1 MPKFYK
7 GSWVHFVHFNQF
19 PVRKKNRENLKFG
32 GVNKK
37 HTIVPEPPREETP
50 AIKAHQ
56 KRMRRLFKDYDDWP
70 EEIKENWL
78 EDVE

>member
-19 PVRKKNRENLKFG
+19 PVCKKNRANLKFG
-32 GVNKK
+32 GKSKK
-37 HTIVPEPPREETP
+37 HTIECVSSREETP

-70 EEIKENWL
+70 EEIKESWL